1 MNRILTKPATSVLG
15 LHAVEQILVLD
26 DVQPS
31 ISSCQPTSLEAILGE
46 MIFFP
51 HTMQCI
57 FMSFDLLPFHQKP
70 EDVIPIAGQL

>member
-1 MNRILTKPATSVLG
+1 MNRILAEPATSVLG

-46 MIFFP
+46 MILFST
-51 HTMQCI
+51 HYAAY
-57 FMSFDLLPFHQKP
+57 LP
-70 EDVIPIAGQL
+70 VI